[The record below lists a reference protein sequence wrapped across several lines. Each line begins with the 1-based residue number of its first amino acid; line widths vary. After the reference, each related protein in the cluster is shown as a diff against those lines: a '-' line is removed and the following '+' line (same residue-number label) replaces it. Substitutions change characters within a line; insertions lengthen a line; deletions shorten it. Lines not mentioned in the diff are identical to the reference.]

1 MHRVDFRLDQI
12 TKIEGEASMDV
23 VVEDGKVTNVKFA
36 IVEYKRF
43 FTEAMKGK
51 SIVAMPAHLARICG
65 TCSNAHVMA
74 AIVACEDALGIT
86 PTAQTQ
92 LLRKLTM
99 HGLMIRDHALHL
111 YLFVMP
117 DLYNKDAFLE
127 FDDNDPEQHQLLH
140 DGFDV
145 KAAGNHLAQ
154 TVAGRSVHATY
165 PVIGGFLQVP
175 SKEHAMESVAELQGV
190 RDAVLR
196 LIDIFIKAPQH
207 LDCKTKFMALVPDDS
222 FGYIGGKIISS
233 IGEVFDKND
242 FRKHLE
248 HTVLP
253 YSQASAYTYKGE
265 SYMVGSLAR
274 VNLAKDKLNP
284 KTKESAK
291 EALKLFPSTDIFNNN
306 LAQAIEILHSI
317 DESIDIL
324 SNNTFVA
331 EPVIKAEMKAGVGM
345 GVIEAPRGTLY
356 HKIVIDDKGIVTDG
370 EVIVPTG
377 QNQLNIERDV
387 GVLVESLLDKMPN
400 DKINFEIEKLIR
412 AYDPCMSCG
421 AHFLKVNWEKKKGGK
436 RLEVEGKKAA
446 KVKGLRA
453 KVKVKKQIAKIKLKS
468 KKVGKK
474 VRITKKVKKG
484 KGKR

>member
-1 MHRVDFRLDQI
+1 MHRIDFRLDQI

-36 IVEYKRF
+36 ITEYKRF

-51 SIVAMPAHLARICG
+51 SIVAIPAHLARICG

-74 AIVACEDALGIT
+74 AITACENALGIEVS
-86 PTAQTQ
+86 PQTK

-117 DLYNKDAFLE
+117 DLYGKDAFLD
-127 FDDNDPEQHQLLH
+127 FDDTDPVQHQLLH
-140 DGFDV
+140 DGFDI
-145 KAAGNHLAQ
+145 KASGNHMAQ
-154 TVAGRSVHATY
+154 MVAGRSVHATY
-165 PVIGGFLQVP
+165 PVIGGFIQVP
-175 SKEHAMESVAELQGV
+175 SKEHAMESVTELKAV
-190 RDAVLR
+190 RPAVLR
-196 LIDIFIKAPQH
+196 LIDIFMKAPQH
-207 LDCKTKFMALVPDDS
+207 LDCKTKFMALVPEDG
-222 FGYIGGKIISS
+222 FGYLGGKIISS
-233 IGEVFDKND
+233 VGEVYEQKD
-242 FRKHLE
+242 FRGHLE

-253 YSQASAYTYKGE
+253 YSQASAYTYRGE

-274 VNLAKDKLNP
+274 INLAKDKLHSN
-284 KTKESAK
+284 TKESAS
-291 EALKLFPSTDIFNNN
+291 EALKLFPSTDIFHNN

-324 SNNTFVA
+324 SNNNFVA
-331 EPVIKAEMKAGVGM
+331 EPPVKAEMKASVGM

-356 HKIVIDDKGIVTDG
+356 HKVVIDDKGIVTEG

-387 GVLVESLLDKMPN
+387 GVLVESLLGKIPN
-400 DKINFEIEKLIR
+400 EGMNMEIEKLIR

-421 AHFLKVNWEKKKGGK
+421 AHFLKVNWKMGHGH
-436 RLEVEGKKAA
+436 
-446 KVKGLRA
+446 
-453 KVKVKKQIAKIKLKS
+453 S
-468 KKVGKK
+468 H
-474 VRITKKVKKG
+474 
-484 KGKR
+484 